1 MTEISEKHLEKF
13 QKIYK
18 KAFGRSIDRKM
29 AYSQAIKL
37 LNFTKA
43 IIDHAMKTNKSQEHE
58 TLEYN
63 IDDI

>member
-13 QKIYK
+13 QKIYEE
-18 KAFGRSIDRKM
+18 AFGRSIDRKM

-43 IIDHAMKTNKSQEHE
+43 TIDHAMKTNKSQED
-58 TLEYN
+58 N
-63 IDDI
+63 IDNKR